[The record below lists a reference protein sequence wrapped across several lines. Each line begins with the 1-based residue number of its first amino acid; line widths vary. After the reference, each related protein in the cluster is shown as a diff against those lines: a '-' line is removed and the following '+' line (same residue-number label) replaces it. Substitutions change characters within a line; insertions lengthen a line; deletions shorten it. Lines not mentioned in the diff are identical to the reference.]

1 MVCSLFIGGNEMK
14 DFNGQIQYK
23 DKTYK
28 IVFNLNVMEAIQAEY
43 GTLDAWGSLTDGS
56 EYAKREYEKATES
69 KKNATPWEDLSDKE
83 QSKYSGEPDAKA
95 VIFGFT
101 QMLNE
106 GIDIDNENNGTNT
119 KPFTLKQVGRIITEI
134 GLASA
139 TATLNETVVAST
151 QSDSKNE

>member
-1 MVCSLFIGGNEMK
+1 MK

-28 IVFNLNVMEAIQAEY
+28 IVFNLNVMEAVQAEY
-43 GTLDAWGSLTDGS
+43 GTLDAWGALTDGT
-56 EYAKREYEKATES
+56 EYAKREYEKTPKS
-69 KKNATPWEDLSDKE
+69 KKVPWDDLSDKE
-83 QSKYSGEPDAKA
+83 KAEFNGEPDAKA
-95 VIFGFT
+95 VIFGFRE
-101 QMLNE
+101 MLNE
-106 GIDIDNENNGTNT
+106 GIDIDNEENGTDT

-134 GLASA
+134 GLANA

>member
-28 IVFNLNVMEAIQAEY
+28 IVFNLNVMEAVQAEY
-43 GTLDAWGSLTDGS
+43 GTLDDWGSLTDGT
-56 EYAKREYEKATES
+56 EYAKREYEKL
-69 KKNATPWEDLSDKE
+69 KKKTPWDDLSDAEKA
-83 QSKYSGEPDAKA
+83 KFSGEPDAKA

-106 GIDIDNENNGTNT
+106 GIDIENEENGTDI
-119 KPFTLKQVGRIITEI
+119 KPFTLKQVGRIISEI
-134 GLASA
+134 GLANA
-139 TATLNETVVAST
+139 TNTLNETVIAST
-151 QSDSKNE
+151 QSESKNE